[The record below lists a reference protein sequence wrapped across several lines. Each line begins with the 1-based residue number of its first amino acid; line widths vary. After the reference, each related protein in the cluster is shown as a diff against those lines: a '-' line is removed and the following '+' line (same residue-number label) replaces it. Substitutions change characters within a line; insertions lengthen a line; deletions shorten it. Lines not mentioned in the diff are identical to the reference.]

1 MKKISLL
8 LAFCLAILTVAQAQI
23 PPQAMNYSAVARNA
37 AGQPIATATIG
48 IQISILKT
56 STLGAVM
63 YSENHFVNTDS
74 FGLFNL
80 IVGAGAVQSGSMNSI
95 QWSTDNF
102 YLKVGMDINGGTNF
116 LTMGTTQLLSVP
128 YALHAA
134 TADSITG
141 VAMDGSETV
150 IIAGSDVTITG
161 SGTTADPYIVNAAGA
176 TPGTIP
182 TLTTGA
188 VQETIELFGS
198 SSSLYLKVAHTV
210 SSDGGETIVS
220 RGICYST
227 SPNPTTSGNVSPSG
241 FNNWVGS
248 DTSFMYIIQPNTTY
262 YIRAFAVN
270 SKGTAY
276 GNEVSFTTTNVQLA
290 TLVTDPV
297 SNFSFNPDGSVNTDL
312 NSQLINDGGQPPVL
326 GFCYAT
332 SPNPTLND
340 FVISTYTSLST
351 SLLNL
356 APNTTYYVRAYGTN
370 IAGTAYGNQ
379 VMFTTP
385 QVQLATVETYPVTDI
400 YVSQPLSS
408 NTYFTCLSGAIT
420 NNGGTS
426 FTSFGYCYSTNP
438 NPTTAD
444 ILVVPNANNSNCL
457 TTYLE
462 LQPGLTFYLRAYAT
476 NAAGTAYG
484 NEVVFSTPG
493 ITIPE
498 LVTNPV
504 TNIQSTSATLNGEII
519 NWGDDPWFGM
529 GGYNGGEFVVSTNP
543 NPTTND
549 MVFYSNIGNGYEGV
563 HSVDVFGLMPGTTY
577 YVRCHSANSA
587 GEVYGNEVSFTT
599 LP

>member
-8 LAFCLAILTVAQAQI
+8 LAFCFAILTFAQAQI
-23 PPQAMNYSAVARNA
+23 PPQAFNYSAVARNA
-37 AGQPIATATIG
+37 AGQPIATSTIG

-56 STLGAVM
+56 STIGAVM

-102 YLKVGMDINGGTNF
+102 YLKVSMDINGGTNF

-134 TADSITG
+134 TADSIVG
-141 VAMDGSETV
+141 VAVDGSETV

-176 TPGTIP
+176 TLGTIP
-182 TLTTGA
+182 TVTTGA
-188 VQETIELFGS
+188 VQEIISWFGIA
-198 SSSLYLKVAHTV
+198 SLYLKVAHTV
-210 SSDGGETIVS
+210 LSDGGETIVS
-220 RGICYST
+220 RGLCYST

-248 DTSFMYIIQPNTTY
+248 DTSFMYTIQPNTTY

-276 GNEVSFTTTNVQLA
+276 GNEVPFTTTNVQLA

-297 SNFSFNPDGSVNTDL
+297 SNFSFNADGTVNT
-312 NSQLINDGGQPPVL
+312 NVNAQLINDGGQPPVL
-326 GFCYAT
+326 GFCYST

-340 FVISTYTSLST
+340 FVTTTYTSLST
-351 SLLNL
+351 TLIDL

-379 VMFTTP
+379 VTFTTP
-385 QVQLATVETYPVTDI
+385 QVQLATVETYPVTDLFAAPGPS
-400 YVSQPLSS
+400 YYT
-408 NTYFTCLSGAIT
+408 NFSGALT
-420 NNGGTS
+420 DNGGTP
-426 FTSFGYCYSTNP
+426 FTNWGFCYSTSP

-444 ILVVPNANNSNCL
+444 ILVDNYGSVSNL
-457 TTYLE
+457 PIG
-462 LQPGLTFYLRAYAT
+462 QTFYVRAYAT

-484 NEVVFSTPG
+484 NEVSFSTPA
-493 ITIPE
+493 ITLPE
-498 LVTNPV
+498 VITYPV
-504 TNIQSTSATLNGEII
+504 TDISSNTATLNGEII
-519 NWGDDPWFGM
+519 NWGNDNW
-529 GGYNGGEFVVSTNP
+529 GGQISGFYYGTSP
-543 NPTTND
+543 NPTVND
-549 MVFYSNIGNGYEGV
+549 SSIYLAGNILTGYPNDLQP
-563 HSVDVFGLMPGTTY
+563 STTY
-577 YVRCHSANSA
+577 YVRSFASNSA
-587 GEVYGNEVSFTT
+587 GEAYGNEISFTT

>member
-8 LAFCLAILTVAQAQI
+8 LTFCLAILTVAQAQI

-37 AGQPIATATIG
+37 AGQPIATSTIG

-134 TADSITG
+134 TADSIVG
-141 VAMDGSETV
+141 VAVDGSETV

-182 TLTTGA
+182 TVTTGA
-188 VQETIELFGS
+188 VQEYINFFGEAS
-198 SSSLYLKVAHTV
+198 SYNSNMWLKAGHTV
-210 SSDGGETIVS
+210 SSDGGETILS

-227 SPNPTTSGNVSPSG
+227 SPNPTTSGSG
-241 FNNWVGS
+241 TNSFSNWTGLDSSQFGV
-248 DTSFMYIIQPNTTY
+248 QPNTTY

-290 TLVTDPV
+290 TLITDPV
-297 SNFSFNPDGSVNTDL
+297 SNFSFNPDGTVNAEF
-312 NSQLINDGGQPPVL
+312 NCQLTNDGGQFPVL

-340 FVISTYTSLST
+340 FVITTYISLST
-351 SLLNL
+351 QLYTLAPL

-370 IAGTAYGNQ
+370 SAGTAYGNEII
-379 VMFTTP
+379 FTP
-385 QVQLATVETYPVTDI
+385 QVQLATVETYAASTIIDVAT
-400 YVSQPLSS
+400 VSSF
-408 NTYFTCLSGAIT
+408 NTQFTGALT
-420 NNGGTS
+420 YNGGSQSTNWG
-426 FTSFGYCYSTNP
+426 FCYSTSP

-444 ILVVPNANNSNCL
+444 ILVDNSG
-457 TTYLE
+457 YVY
-462 LQPGLTFYLRAYAT
+462 GLPIGQTFYVRTYAT

-484 NEVVFSTPG
+484 NEVSFS
-493 ITIPE
+493 ITFPE
-498 LVTNPV
+498 IITQQVS
-504 TNIQSTSATLNGEII
+504 NITSSIADITGEII
-519 NWGDDPWFGM
+519 STGSM
-529 GGYNGGEFVVSTNP
+529 GGGGQHGFVYSTSP
-543 NPTTND
+543 NPTIND
-549 MVFYSNIGNGYEGV
+549 FVIFEAGGITGGSFPIFVGACGGQSN
-563 HSVDVFGLMPGTTY
+563 TTY
-577 YVRCHSANSA
+577 YVRSFVTAYNW
-587 GEVYGNEVSFTT
+587 GGNNTFYGNEISFTT

>member
-23 PPQAMNYSAVARNA
+23 PPQALNYSAVARNA
-37 AGQPIATATIG
+37 AGQPIATSTIG

-80 IVGAGAVQSGSMNSI
+80 IVGAGAVQSGSMNAI

-134 TADSITG
+134 TADSIVG
-141 VAMDGSETV
+141 VAVDGSETV

-176 TPGTIP
+176 TSGTIP
-182 TLTTGA
+182 TVTTGA
-188 VQETIELFGS
+188 VQEYINFFGEAS
-198 SSSLYLKVAHTV
+198 AYNSNMWLKVDHTV
-210 SSDGGETIVS
+210 SSNGGETILS

-227 SPNPTTSGNVSPSG
+227 SPNPTTSGSG
-241 FNNWVGS
+241 TNSFSNWTGLDSSQFGV
-248 DTSFMYIIQPNTTY
+248 QPNTTY

-297 SNFSFNPDGSVNTDL
+297 SNYSFNPDGTVNAEF
-312 NSQLINDGGQPPVL
+312 NCQLTNDGGQPPVL

-340 FVISTYTSLST
+340 FVITTYISLST
-351 SLLNL
+351 EFYTLAPL

-370 IAGTAYGNQ
+370 SAGTAYGNQ
-379 VMFTTP
+379 VTFTTP

-400 YVSQPLSS
+400 YGAPGPSYY
-408 NTYFTCLSGAIT
+408 TYFSGALT
-420 NNGGTS
+420 DNGGTP
-426 FTSFGYCYSTNP
+426 FTNWGFCYSTSP
-438 NPTTAD
+438 NPTTSD
-444 ILVVPNANNSNCL
+444 IIANPNSGYVNN
-457 TTYLE
+457 
-462 LQPGLTFYLRAYAT
+462 LQPGLTFYVRAYAT

-484 NEVVFSTPG
+484 NEVSFSTPTDLPEIITQQVSNITNTSANITGELISQGYCLGEFGFYLSTSPLPTSNDIVLYDQGNGANYPTFTLNPSDFG
-493 ITIPE
+493 IT
-498 LVTNPV
+498 L
-504 TNIQSTSATLNGEII
+504 L
-519 NWGDDPWFGM
+519 
-529 GGYNGGEFVVSTNP
+529 
-543 NPTTND
+543 
-549 MVFYSNIGNGYEGV
+549 SN
-563 HSVDVFGLMPGTTY
+563 TTY
-577 YVRCHSANSA
+577 YVRSYGIACWGGN
-587 GEVYGNEVSFTT
+587 ETVYGNEISFTT

>member
-23 PPQAMNYSAVARNA
+23 PPQALNYSAVARNA
-37 AGQPIATATIG
+37 AGQPIATSTIG

-134 TADSITG
+134 TADSIVG
-141 VAMDGSETV
+141 VAVDGSETV

-176 TPGTIP
+176 TPGAIP
-182 TLTTGA
+182 TVTTGA
-188 VQETIELFGS
+188 VQEAIELFGS
-198 SSSLYLKVAHTV
+198 SSSLYLKVVHTV
-210 SSDGGETIVS
+210 SSDGGETILS

-227 SPNPTTSGNVSPSG
+227 APNPTTSGNVSPSG
-241 FNNWVGS
+241 FNSWVGS
-248 DTSFMYIIQPNTTY
+248 DTSFMYNLQPITTY

-290 TLVTDPV
+290 TLVTDAV
-297 SNFSFNPDGSVNTDL
+297 SNYSFNPDGTVNTDL

-379 VMFTTP
+379 VTFTTP
-385 QVQLATVETYPVTDI
+385 QVQLATVETYPVTDLFAAPGPS
-400 YVSQPLSS
+400 YYT
-408 NTYFTCLSGAIT
+408 NFSGALT
-420 NNGGTS
+420 DNGGTP
-426 FTSFGYCYSTNP
+426 FTNWGFCYSTSP

-444 ILVVPNANNSNCL
+444 ILVDNYGSVSNL
-457 TTYLE
+457 PIG
-462 LQPGLTFYLRAYAT
+462 QTFYVRAYAT

-484 NEVVFSTPG
+484 NEISFSTPA
-493 ITIPE
+493 ITLPE
-498 LVTNPV
+498 VITYPV
-504 TNIQSTSATLNGEII
+504 TDISSNSATLNGEII
-519 NWGDDPWFGM
+519 NWGNDNWS
-529 GGYNGGEFVVSTNP
+529 GYTSGFYYGTSP
-543 NPTTND
+543 NPTVND
-549 MVFYSNIGNGYEGV
+549 SYIYLSGNLLTGYPNDLQP
-563 HSVDVFGLMPGTTY
+563 STTY
-577 YVRCHSANSA
+577 YVRSFASNSA
-587 GEVYGNEVSFTT
+587 GEAYGNEISFTT